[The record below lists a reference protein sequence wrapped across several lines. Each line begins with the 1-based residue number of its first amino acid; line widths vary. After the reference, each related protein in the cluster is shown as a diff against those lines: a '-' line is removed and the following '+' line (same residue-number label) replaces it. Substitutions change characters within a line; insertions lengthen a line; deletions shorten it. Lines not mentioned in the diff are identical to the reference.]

1 MPEAEMSSNAG
12 AHAIASATSR
22 RPASG
27 QPLWLTL
34 GLAALYLG
42 LAAVIGNPYILLI
55 MTLVPIWAT
64 VGVSWNIFSGYS
76 GLLSFGHAA
85 FFGLGAYTVAVAF
98 ANFGLSPWIGIVAA
112 AGVGALAGALVGI
125 PTFRLRGVY
134 FSLAMLAYPLAL
146 LYVFEW
152 LGLQEVALPLKREG
166 AALFMQFS
174 DQRVYVLI
182 ATVMLVAALLVN
194 LWIARSRFGLSLLA
208 IKQNE
213 LAAEAAGINPFQWK
227 LLALV
232 LSGAIAGVA
241 GGLYAV
247 VLVIVTPH
255 SVFGMLVS
263 AQALIFTMFGGVG
276 LVAGPV
282 LGALILLP
290 LGELLNATLGARLP
304 GIQGVIYGAAII
316 LIVLLTPGGI
326 LPWVDRW
333 WKERKAASAKHSGAV
348 LQAQRSAPDRAVP
361 PLAPVS
367 PPATPHATSISSVQP
382 APTRAVDRV
391 AGDRVAGGGVAS
403 GVLLKVQGL
412 SKNFGGL
419 QAVQDVSFEV
429 QRGEILGII
438 GPNGAGKTTLFNL
451 LNGFI
456 ERSSG
461 SVSFLGAELLG
472 RKPFEICRAG
482 VGRTFQVVR
491 PFARLSVL
499 ENVVI
504 GAFASVPND
513 ALAYDRALG
522 ALRQV
527 GLERFADSMAG
538 SLPAVHLR
546 LMEVARAL
554 ASKPQLLLL
563 DEALAGLGG
572 GEIEQVVQVLIG
584 IRDAGTT
591 IVIIEHTMHAMVR
604 LADRLLVLDHGKVL
618 QVGEPA
624 AVTSDPSVIEAYL
637 GKKWMAHAAH

>member
-1 MPEAEMSSNAG
+1 MSAKAG
-12 AHAIASATSR
+12 R
-22 RPASG
+22 
-27 QPLWLTL
+27 PLWLTL

-42 LAAVIGNPYILLI
+42 LAAIIGNPYILLI

-64 VGVSWNIFSGYS
+64 VGVSWNVFSGYS

-98 ANFGLSPWIGIVAA
+98 AKFGLSPWIGIAA
-112 AGVGALAGALVGI
+112 AGGVGALAGAVVGF

-166 AALFMQFS
+166 AALYMQFA

-182 ATVMLVAALLVN
+182 AVAMLVAALLVN

-227 LLALV
+227 LRALV
-232 LSGAIAGVA
+232 LSGAIAAVA

-290 LGELLNATLGARLP
+290 LGELLNATMGTRLP

-326 LPWVDRW
+326 LPWIARW
-333 WKERKAASAKHSGAV
+333 WSDRKAASAKHSGAG
-348 LQAQRSAPDRAVP
+348 QPAQRSGAKHPAQPIALPTPPHHTLNPPGQRLPERAGGMD
-361 PLAPVS
+361 
-367 PPATPHATSISSVQP
+367 
-382 APTRAVDRV
+382 VDGV
-391 AGDRVAGGGVAS
+391 VAGGVI
-403 GVLLKVQGL
+403 LKVQGL
-412 SKNFGGL
+412 SKSFGGL

-456 ERSSG
+456 EPSSG
-461 SVSFLGAELLG
+461 NVLFLGAELLG

-504 GAFASVPND
+504 GAFSSMPND
-513 ALAYDRALG
+513 ALAYERALG
-522 ALRQV
+522 EI
-527 GLERFADSMAG
+527 G
-538 SLPAVHLR
+538 
-546 LMEVARAL
+546 RAH
-554 ASKPQLLLL
+554 
-563 DEALAGLGG
+563 
-572 GEIEQVVQVLIG
+572 V
-584 IRDAGTT
+584 
-591 IVIIEHTMHAMVR
+591 
-604 LADRLLVLDHGKVL
+604 
-618 QVGEPA
+618 
-624 AVTSDPSVIEAYL
+624 
-637 GKKWMAHAAH
+637 

>member
-1 MPEAEMSSNAG
+1 MIVPDAIPSKNAQ
-12 AHAIASATSR
+12 AASIRKRSR
-22 RPASG
+22 RPLG
-27 QPLWLTL
+27 LTL

-42 LAAVIGNPYILLI
+42 VAAMVGNPYILLI

-64 VGVSWNIFSGYS
+64 VGVSWNVFSGYS

-98 ANFGLSPWIGIVAA
+98 AKFGISPWIGIVAA
-112 AGVGALAGALVGI
+112 GGVGALAGAVVGI

-182 ATVMLVAALLVN
+182 AIAMLVAALMVN
-194 LWIARSRFGLSLLA
+194 LWITRSRFGLSLLA

-227 LLALV
+227 LQALV
-232 LSGAIAGVA
+232 VSGGIAGVA

-263 AQALIFTMFGGVG
+263 AQALIFAMFGGVG
-276 LVAGPV
+276 RVAGPV
-282 LGALILLP
+282 LGALLLLP
-290 LGELLNATLGARLP
+290 LGELLNATLGTRLP
-304 GIQGVIYGAAII
+304 GIQGVVYGAAII
-316 LIVLLTPGGI
+316 LTVLLAPEGI
-326 LPWVDRW
+326 LQRIADGW
-333 WKERKAASAKHSGAV
+333 HAV
-348 LQAQRSAPDRAVP
+348 RLGRGKTG
-361 PLAPVS
+361 PLA
-367 PPATPHATSISSVQP
+367 A
-382 APTRAVDRV
+382 TRAPVAPIPVTADRPTNR
-391 AGDRVAGGGVAS
+391 ARSSSGDVILQVR
-403 GVLLKVQGL
+403 GL

-419 QAVQDVSFEV
+419 QAVQDVDFDV
-429 QRGEILGII
+429 YQGEILGII
-438 GPNGAGKTTLFNL
+438 GPNGAGKTTMFNL
-451 LNGFI
+451 LNGII
-456 ERSSG
+456 EPSSG
-461 SVSFLGAELLG
+461 SIMFESNELRG
-472 RKPFEICRAG
+472 RKPYEVCRAG
-482 VGRTFQVVR
+482 IGRTFQVVR

-504 GAFASVPND
+504 GAFSSVPSD
-513 ALAYDRALG
+513 PLAYERAFE

-527 GLERFADSMAG
+527 KLDLFADSMAG
-538 SLPAVHLR
+538 SLPAVQLR

-554 ASKPQLLLL
+554 ASEPRLLLL
-563 DEALAGLGG
+563 DEVLAGLGG
-572 GEIEQVVQVLIG
+572 GEIEQVVQVLTE
-584 IRDAGTT
+584 IRAAGTT

-604 LADRLLVLDHGKVL
+604 LADRLLVLNHGKVL
-618 QVGEPA
+618 QIGEPA
-624 AVTSDPSVIEAYL
+624 TVTSDPVVIEAYL
-637 GKKWMAHAAH
+637 GKKWVAHAAH

>member
-1 MPEAEMSSNAG
+1 MRAKKGLSLS
-12 AHAIASATSR
+12 
-22 RPASG
+22 
-27 QPLWLTL
+27 LTL
-34 GLAALYLG
+34 GLAALYVG
-42 LAAVIGNPYILLI
+42 LAALIANPYLLLI

-64 VGVSWNIFSGYS
+64 VGVSWNVFSGYS

-85 FFGLGAYTVAVAF
+85 FFGLGAYTVAIAF
-98 ANFGLSPWIGIVAA
+98 AKFGLSPWLGIVAA
-112 AGVGALAGALVGI
+112 AGVGALAGAMVGI

-152 LGLQEVALPLKREG
+152 LGLQEVALPLKRED
-166 AALFMQFS
+166 AALYMQFA

-182 ATVMLVAALLVN
+182 ATLMLVAALLVN
-194 LWIARSRFGLSLLA
+194 LWIIRSRFGLSLLA

-232 LSGAIAGVA
+232 LSGAMAAVA

-247 VLVIVTPH
+247 VLVVVTPH

-290 LGELLNATLGARLP
+290 LGELLNATLGTKLP

-316 LIVLLTPGGI
+316 LIVLLAPGGI
-326 LPWVDRW
+326 LPWIANW
-333 WKERKAASAKHSGAV
+333 WNGRAAALAALRGAAQQAPSTSPHPTLNSLEQPVAERAEH
-348 LQAQRSAPDRAVP
+348 RAV
-361 PLAPVS
+361 S
-367 PPATPHATSISSVQP
+367 NT
-382 APTRAVDRV
+382 
-391 AGDRVAGGGVAS
+391 VAGGVI
-403 GVLLKVQGL
+403 LQVQGL
-412 SKNFGGL
+412 SKRFGGL

-429 QRGEILGII
+429 HRGEILGII

-451 LNGFI
+451 LNAFI
-456 ERSSG
+456 EASSG
-461 SVSFLGAELLG
+461 SVSFQGAQLLG
-472 RKPFEICRAG
+472 RKPFEISRAG
-482 VGRTFQVVR
+482 IGRTFQVVR

-504 GAFASVPND
+504 GAFSSVPSD
-513 ALAYDRALG
+513 AVAYQRALG

-527 GLERFADSMAG
+527 GLERFADATAG
-538 SLPAVHLR
+538 SLPAVNLR

-554 ASKPQLLLL
+554 ASEPQLLLL
-563 DEALAGLGG
+563 DEVLAGLGG
-572 GEIEQVVQVLIG
+572 AEIEQVVQVLTG

-604 LADRLLVLDHGKVL
+604 LADRLLVLNHGKVL
-618 QVGEPA
+618 QVGAPA
-624 AVTSDPSVIEAYL
+624 VVTSDPNVIEAYL

>member
-1 MPEAEMSSNAG
+1 MPETSS
-12 AHAIASATSR
+12 ITSSISSTSPIR
-22 RPASG
+22 KGSSR
-27 QPLWLTL
+27 PLWLTL

-42 LAAVIGNPYILLI
+42 TAAMIGNPYILLI

-64 VGVSWNIFSGYS
+64 VGVSWNVFSGYS

-98 ANFGLSPWIGIVAA
+98 AKFGLSPWIGIVIS

-166 AALFMQFS
+166 AALYMQFA
-174 DQRVYVLI
+174 DQRIYVLI
-182 ATVMLVAALLVN
+182 AIVMLVGALLVN

-227 LLALV
+227 LRALV

-316 LIVLLTPGGI
+316 LIVLQTPEGI
-326 LPWVDRW
+326 LPWVTKRW
-333 WKERKAASAKHSGAV
+333 KGWKGRKATLNARRGTADSM
-348 LQAQRSAPDRAVP
+348 
-361 PLAPVS
+361 
-367 PPATPHATSISSVQP
+367 PATVAPLTPSRAALKAGVKP
-382 APTRAVDRV
+382 AQKRS
-391 AGDRVAGGGVAS
+391 GDVI
-403 GVLLKVQGL
+403 LQVQGM
-412 SKNFGGL
+412 SKSFGGL
-419 QAVQDVSFEV
+419 QAVQDVSFV
-429 QRGEILGII
+429 VHRGEILGII

-456 ERSSG
+456 EPSSG
-461 SVSFLGAELLG
+461 NVAFNGKELRGL
-472 RKPFEICRAG
+472 KPFEICRAG
-482 VGRTFQVVR
+482 IGRTFQVAR

-504 GAFASVPND
+504 GAFSSVPND
-513 ALAYDRALG
+513 ALAYERAFD
-522 ALRQV
+522 ALKQV
-527 GLERFADSMAG
+527 KLDPLANATAG

-546 LMEVARAL
+546 LVEVARAL
-554 ASKPQLLLL
+554 ATKPQLLLL
-563 DEALAGLGG
+563 DEVLAGLGG
-572 GEIEQVVQVLIG
+572 GEIEQVVQVLTG

-618 QVGEPA
+618 QIGEPA
-624 AVTSDPSVIEAYL
+624 TVTSDPAVIEAYL
-637 GKKWMAHAAH
+637 GKKWVAHAAH

>member
-1 MPEAEMSSNAG
+1 MPEAKMREK
-12 AHAIASATSR
+12 
-22 RPASG
+22 SG
-27 QPLWLTL
+27 QPLWLIL
-34 GLAALYLG
+34 GLAVLYLG
-42 LAAVIGNPYILLI
+42 LAALIGNPYILLI

-64 VGVSWNIFSGYS
+64 VGVSWNVFSGYS

-112 AGVGALAGALVGI
+112 AGVGALAGAMVGI

-152 LGLQEVALPLKREG
+152 LGLQEVALPLKRED
-166 AALFMQFS
+166 AALYMQFA

-182 ATVMLVAALLVN
+182 ATLMLVAALLVN
-194 LWIARSRFGLSLLA
+194 VWIARSRFGLSLLA

-232 LSGAIAGVA
+232 LSGAMAGVA

-348 LQAQRSAPDRAVP
+348 QLAERSNADRAVP
-361 PLAPVS
+361 PPVS
-367 PPATPHATSISSVQP
+367 PVLPVLPPATPHATSISSVQP
-382 APTRAVDRV
+382 APTR

-456 ERSSG
+456 EPSSG

-472 RKPFEICRAG
+472 RKPFEICRTG
-482 VGRTFQVVR
+482 IGRTFQVVR

-504 GAFASVPND
+504 GAFSSVPND
-513 ALAYDRALG
+513 QLAYDRALG

-527 GLERFADSMAG
+527 GLERFANTMAG

-572 GEIEQVVQVLIG
+572 GEIEQVVQVLMG

-604 LADRLLVLDHGKVL
+604 LADRLLVLDHGRVL

-624 AVTSDPSVIEAYL
+624 VVTSDPTVIEAYL

>member
-1 MPEAEMSSNAG
+1 MSSNANP
-12 AHAIASATSR
+12 AVIAAPIRQTSS
-22 RPASG
+22 RPV
-27 QPLWLTL
+27 WLTL

-42 LAAVIGNPYILLI
+42 LAAIIGNPYVLLI

-64 VGVSWNIFSGYS
+64 VGVSWNVFSGYS

-85 FFGLGAYTVAVAF
+85 FFGLGAYTVAIAF
-98 ANFGLSPWIGIVAA
+98 AKFGLSPWIGIAAA

-166 AALFMQFS
+166 AAFYMQFA

-182 ATVMLVAALLVN
+182 ATVMLVGALLVN

-227 LLALV
+227 LQALV
-232 LSGAIAGVA
+232 LSGAIAAVA

-290 LGELLNATLGARLP
+290 LGELLNATLGTRLP

-326 LPWVDRW
+326 LPWIAGW
-333 WKERKAASAKHSGAV
+333 WTGRSARSSAPPITPQAASN
-348 LQAQRSAPDRAVP
+348 P
-361 PLAPVS
+361 P
-367 PPATPHATSISSVQP
+367 VQG
-382 APTRAVDRV
+382 V
-391 AGDRVAGGGVAS
+391 AGDKVVKSAITGDVI
-403 GVLLKVQGL
+403 LKVQGL

-456 ERSSG
+456 EPTSG
-461 SVSFLGAELLG
+461 SVSFLDTELLG

-504 GAFASVPND
+504 GAFSSVPND
-513 ALAYDRALG
+513 SLAYDRALG

-527 GLERFADSMAG
+527 GLEQSAGAMAG

-563 DEALAGLGG
+563 DEVLAGLGG
-572 GEIEQVVQVLIG
+572 GEIEQVVQVLMG

>member
-1 MPEAEMSSNAG
+1 MTVPEANINAN
-12 AHAIASATSR
+12 ANAAVTAAPIRQTSGR
-22 RPASG
+22 
-27 QPLWLTL
+27 PLWLTL
-34 GLAALYLG
+34 GLAMLYLG
-42 LAAVIGNPYILLI
+42 LAAIIGNPYILLI

-64 VGVSWNIFSGYS
+64 VGVSWNVFSGYS

-98 ANFGLSPWIGIVAA
+98 AKFGLSPWVGMVAA
-112 AGVGALAGALVGI
+112 AGVGALAGVMVGI

-146 LYVFEW
+146 LYLFEW

-166 AALFMQFS
+166 AALYMQFA

-232 LSGAIAGVA
+232 LSGAIAAVA

-290 LGELLNATLGARLP
+290 LGELLNATLATRLP

-326 LPWVDRW
+326 LPWIARW
-333 WKERKAASAKHSGAV
+333 WTERKVARTQRSSAA
-348 LQAQRSAPDRAVP
+348 QEAQRSGAERAV
-361 PLAPVS
+361 LPVS
-367 PPATPHATSISSVQP
+367 PPTTLHAASNPPGQ
-382 APTRAVDRV
+382 RAAER
-391 AGDRVAGGGVAS
+391 AGDAATDDVAS
-403 GVLLKVQGL
+403 GGVILKVQGL
-412 SKNFGGL
+412 SKSFGGL
-419 QAVQDVSFEV
+419 QAVQHVSFEV

-456 ERSSG
+456 EPSSG
-461 SVSFLGAELLG
+461 SMAFQGAELLG

-482 VGRTFQVVR
+482 IGRTFQVVR

-504 GAFASVPND
+504 GAFSSVPND
-513 ALAYDRALG
+513 SAAYDRALG
-522 ALRQV
+522 ALREV
-527 GLERFADSMAG
+527 GLERFADAMAG
-538 SLPAVHLR
+538 SLPAVQLR

-563 DEALAGLGG
+563 DEVLAGLGG
-572 GEIEQVVQVLIG
+572 VEIEQVVQVLMG

>member
-1 MPEAEMSSNAG
+1 MPETSS
-12 AHAIASATSR
+12 ISSSISSTSPIR
-22 RPASG
+22 KGSSR
-27 QPLWLTL
+27 PLWLTL

-42 LAAVIGNPYILLI
+42 AAAMIGNPYILLI

-64 VGVSWNIFSGYS
+64 VGVSWNVFSGYS

-98 ANFGLSPWIGIVAA
+98 SKFGLSPWIGIVIS

-166 AALFMQFS
+166 AALYMQFA

-182 ATVMLVAALLVN
+182 AIVLLVGALLVN

-227 LLALV
+227 LRALV

-316 LIVLLTPGGI
+316 LIVLQTPEGI
-326 LPWVDRW
+326 LPWVTKRW
-333 WKERKAASAKHSGAV
+333 KGWKGWKATLKARRGTADSM
-348 LQAQRSAPDRAVP
+348 
-361 PLAPVS
+361 
-367 PPATPHATSISSVQP
+367 PATVAPLTPSRAALKAGVKP
-382 APTRAVDRV
+382 AQKRS
-391 AGDRVAGGGVAS
+391 GDVI
-403 GVLLKVQGL
+403 LQVQGM
-412 SKNFGGL
+412 SKSFGGL
-419 QAVQDVSFEV
+419 QAVQDVSFV
-429 QRGEILGII
+429 VHRGEILGII

-456 ERSSG
+456 EPSSG
-461 SVSFLGAELLG
+461 NVAFNGIELRGL
-472 RKPFEICRAG
+472 KPFEICRAG
-482 VGRTFQVVR
+482 IGRTFQVAR

-504 GAFASVPND
+504 GSFSSVPND
-513 ALAYDRALG
+513 ALAYERAFD
-522 ALRQV
+522 ALKQV
-527 GLERFADSMAG
+527 KLDPLANATAG

-546 LMEVARAL
+546 LVEVARAL

-563 DEALAGLGG
+563 DEVLAGLGG
-572 GEIEQVVQVLIG
+572 GEIEQVVQVLMG

-618 QVGEPA
+618 QIGEPA
-624 AVTSDPSVIEAYL
+624 TVTSDPAVIEAYL
-637 GKKWMAHAAH
+637 GKKWVTHAAH

>member
-1 MPEAEMSSNAG
+1 MTVPDANMSSNANP
-12 AHAIASATSR
+12 AVIAAPIRQTSG
-22 RPASG
+22 RPV
-27 QPLWLTL
+27 WLTL

-42 LAAVIGNPYILLI
+42 LAAIIGNPYVLLI

-64 VGVSWNIFSGYS
+64 VGVSWNVFSGYS

-85 FFGLGAYTVAVAF
+85 FFGLGAYTVAIAF
-98 ANFGLSPWIGIVAA
+98 AKFGVSPWIGIAAA

-166 AALFMQFS
+166 AAFYMQFA

-182 ATVMLVAALLVN
+182 ATVMLVGALLVN

-227 LLALV
+227 LQALV
-232 LSGAIAGVA
+232 LSGAIAAVA

-290 LGELLNATLGARLP
+290 LGELLNATLGTRLP

-326 LPWVDRW
+326 LPWIAGRW
-333 WKERKAASAKHSGAV
+333 TGRSARSSAPPTTPQAASN
-348 LQAQRSAPDRAVP
+348 P
-361 PLAPVS
+361 P
-367 PPATPHATSISSVQP
+367 VQG
-382 APTRAVDRV
+382 V
-391 AGDRVAGGGVAS
+391 AGDKVVRSAITGDVI
-403 GVLLKVQGL
+403 LKVQGL

-456 ERSSG
+456 EPTSG
-461 SVSFLGAELLG
+461 SVSFLDTELLG

-504 GAFASVPND
+504 GAFSSVPND
-513 ALAYDRALG
+513 SLAYDRALG

-527 GLERFADSMAG
+527 GLEQSAGAMAG

-563 DEALAGLGG
+563 DEVLAGLGG
-572 GEIEQVVQVLIG
+572 GEIEQVVQVLMG

>member
-1 MPEAEMSSNAG
+1 MRAKAG
-12 AHAIASATSR
+12 L
-22 RPASG
+22 
-27 QPLWLTL
+27 PLWLTL
-34 GLAALYLG
+34 GLAALYVV
-42 LAAVIGNPYILLI
+42 LAALIGNPYILLI
-55 MTLVPIWAT
+55 MTLMPIWAT
-64 VGVSWNIFSGYS
+64 VGVSWNVFSGYS

-98 ANFGLSPWIGIVAA
+98 AKFGLSPWLGILAA
-112 AGVGALAGALVGI
+112 AGVGALAGVMVGI

-146 LYVFEW
+146 LYMFEW
-152 LGLQEVALPLKREG
+152 LGLQEVALPLKREDAG
-166 AALFMQFS
+166 LYMQFA

-182 ATVMLVAALLVN
+182 ATLMLVAALLVN
-194 LWIARSRFGLSLLA
+194 VWIARSRFGLSLLA

-232 LSGAIAGVA
+232 LSGAMAAVA

-290 LGELLNATLGARLP
+290 LGELLNATLGTKLP

-326 LPWVDRW
+326 LPWLAGW
-333 WKERKAASAKHSGAV
+333 WNGRKAASTPPSGAAQ
-348 LQAQRSAPDRAVP
+348 QAPPTLPHPTLNPLEQPVADR
-361 PLAPVS
+361 
-367 PPATPHATSISSVQP
+367 
-382 APTRAVDRV
+382 
-391 AGDRVAGGGVAS
+391 AGDRVAGNTVAGGVI
-403 GVLLKVQGL
+403 LQVQGL
-412 SKNFGGL
+412 SKRFGGL
-419 QAVQDVSFEV
+419 QAVQDVSFDV

-456 ERSSG
+456 EPSSG
-461 SVSFLGAELLG
+461 SVSFQGAQLIG

-504 GAFASVPND
+504 GAFSSVPSD
-513 ALAYDRALG
+513 ALAYERALA

-527 GLERFADSMAG
+527 GLEGFADATAG
-538 SLPAVHLR
+538 SLPAVYLR

-554 ASKPQLLLL
+554 ASEPQLLLL
-563 DEALAGLGG
+563 DEVLAGLGG
-572 GEIEQVVQVLIG
+572 AEIEQVVQVLTG

-618 QVGEPA
+618 QVGKPA
-624 AVTSDPSVIEAYL
+624 VVTSDPTVIEAYL
-637 GKKWMAHAAH
+637 GKKWMAHAAR

>member
-1 MPEAEMSSNAG
+1 MPEAN
-12 AHAIASATSR
+12 ISAKV
-22 RPASG
+22 G
-27 QPLWLTL
+27 LPLWLTL

-42 LAAVIGNPYILLI
+42 LAALIGNPYILLI

-64 VGVSWNIFSGYS
+64 VGVSWNVFSGYS

-98 ANFGLSPWIGIVAA
+98 AKFGLSPWIGIVAA
-112 AGVGALAGALVGI
+112 AGVGGVAGALVGI

-166 AALFMQFS
+166 AALYMQFA

-182 ATVMLVAALLVN
+182 AVVVLVAALLVN

-316 LIVLLTPGGI
+316 LIVLLTPEGI
-326 LPWVDRW
+326 LPWLTQW
-333 WKERKAASAKHSGAV
+333 WKKLGPGKTAN
-348 LQAQRSAPDRAVP
+348 LQPRISDSLPSV
-361 PLAPVS
+361 
-367 PPATPHATSISSVQP
+367 PATAAPGRTNSKAGLKHVQS
-382 APTRAVDRV
+382 
-391 AGDRVAGGGVAS
+391 S
-403 GVLLKVQGL
+403 GVDVLLTVQGL
-412 SKNFGGL
+412 SKRFGGL
-419 QAVQDVSFEV
+419 QAVQDVSFNV

-451 LNGFI
+451 LNGFTPP
-456 ERSSG
+456 SNG
-461 SVSFLGAELLG
+461 QVSFQGADLRG
-472 RKPFEICRAG
+472 RKPFQICRLG
-482 VGRTFQVVR
+482 IGRTFQVVR

-499 ENVVI
+499 QNVVV
-504 GAFASVPND
+504 GAFSSVPND
-513 ALAYDRALG
+513 ALAYQRAFDALQQVGLG
-522 ALRQV
+522 AL
-527 GLERFADSMAG
+527 ADAKAG

-563 DEALAGLGG
+563 DEVLAGLGG
-572 GEIEQVVQVLIG
+572 GEIEQVVQVLMG

-618 QVGEPA
+618 QIGEPA
-624 AVTSDPSVIEAYL
+624 AVTSDPAVIEAYL
-637 GKKWMAHAAH
+637 GKKWVAHAAH

>member
-1 MPEAEMSSNAG
+1 MPETNVRAQA
-12 AHAIASATSR
+12 A
-22 RPASG
+22 
-27 QPLWLTL
+27 QPTWLTL
-34 GLAALYLG
+34 GLAVLYLG
-42 LAAVIGNPYILLI
+42 LAAIIDNPYILLI

-64 VGVSWNIFSGYS
+64 VGVSWNVFSGYS

-85 FFGLGAYTVAVAF
+85 FFGLGAYTVAIAF
-98 ANFGLSPWIGIVAA
+98 AKFGLSPWMGIVAA
-112 AGVGALAGALVGI
+112 AGVGALAGAMVGI

-152 LGLQEVALPLKREG
+152 LGLQEVALPLKRED
-166 AALFMQFS
+166 AALYMQFA

-182 ATVMLVAALLVN
+182 ATLMLVAALLVN

-232 LSGAIAGVA
+232 LSAAMAAVA

-247 VLVIVTPH
+247 VMVIVTPH

-290 LGELLNATLGARLP
+290 LGELLNATLGTRLP

-326 LPWVDRW
+326 LPWIAGW
-333 WKERKAASAKHSGAV
+333 WNARKAASA
-348 LQAQRSAPDRAVP
+348 L
-361 PLAPVS
+361 PVS
-367 PPATPHATSISSVQP
+367 PSAPPVNTLSSPEPRVVERAAESIV
-382 APTRAVDRV
+382 RGRL
-391 AGDRVAGGGVAS
+391 AGSAI
-403 GVLLKVQGL
+403 LQVQGL
-412 SKNFGGL
+412 SKRFGGL

-456 ERSSG
+456 EPSSG
-461 SVSFLGAELLG
+461 SVLFQGAELLG

-504 GAFASVPND
+504 GAFSSVRND
-513 ALAYDRALG
+513 AVAYNRART

-527 GLERFADSMAG
+527 GLEPLAGAMAG
-538 SLPAVHLR
+538 SLPAVSLR

-554 ASKPQLLLL
+554 ASEPQLLLL
-563 DEALAGLGG
+563 DEVLAGLGG
-572 GEIEQVVQVLIG
+572 GEIEQVVQVLMD
-584 IRDAGTT
+584 IREAGNT

-604 LADRLLVLDHGKVL
+604 LADRLLVLDHGQVL

-624 AVTSDPSVIEAYL
+624 TVTSDPTVIEAYL
-637 GKKWMAHAAH
+637 GKKWMAHAAR

>member
-1 MPEAEMSSNAG
+1 MPENKL
-12 AHAIASATSR
+12 SAQKR
-22 RPASG
+22 
-27 QPLWLTL
+27 QPVWLAL
-34 GLAALYLG
+34 GLAALYLA
-42 LAAVIGNPYILLI
+42 LATFIDNPYILLI

-64 VGVSWNIFSGYS
+64 VGVSWNVFSGYS

-98 ANFGLSPWIGIVAA
+98 AKFGLSPWVGIIGA
-112 AGVGALAGALVGI
+112 AGVGALAGAMVGI

-152 LGLQEVALPLKREG
+152 LGLQEVALPLKRDN
-166 AALFMQFS
+166 AALYMQFA
-174 DQRVYVLI
+174 DQRIYVLI
-182 ATVMLVAALLVN
+182 ATLMLIAALLIN

-232 LSGAIAGVA
+232 LSGAMAAVA

-290 LGELLNATLGARLP
+290 LGELLNATLGTRLP

-326 LPWVDRW
+326 LPWIAQRW
-333 WKERKAASAKHSGAV
+333 RARKA
-348 LQAQRSAPDRAVP
+348 
-361 PLAPVS
+361 VS
-367 PPATPHATSISSVQP
+367 ATPNAL
-382 APTRAVDRV
+382 PTPTPTHLSPSEPRLIESKRKDVPGA
-391 AGDRVAGGGVAS
+391 AI
-403 GVLLKVQGL
+403 LTVQGL
-412 SKNFGGL
+412 CKRFGGL
-419 QAVQDVSFEV
+419 QAVQDVSFDV
-429 QRGEILGII
+429 QRGEIMGII

-456 ERSSG
+456 EPSSG
-461 SVSFLGAELLG
+461 SVSFQGAELLG
-472 RKPFEICRAG
+472 RKPFEICRVG

-504 GAFASVPND
+504 GAFASVPSD
-513 ALAYDRALG
+513 TLAYARARA

-527 GLERFADSMAG
+527 GLEPFANAMAG
-538 SLPAVHLR
+538 SLPAVYLR

-554 ASKPQLLLL
+554 ASEPQLLLL
-563 DEALAGLGG
+563 DEVLAGLGG
-572 GEIEQVVQVLIG
+572 GEIEQVVQVLMG
-584 IRDAGTT
+584 IRAQGIT
-591 IVIIEHTMHAMVR
+591 IVVIEHTMHAMVR
-604 LADRLLVLDHGKVL
+604 LADRLLVLDHGRVL

-624 AVTSDPSVIEAYL
+624 SVTSDPAVIEAYL
-637 GKKWMAHAAH
+637 GKKWMAHAAR

>member
-1 MPEAEMSSNAG
+1 MPEAN
-12 AHAIASATSR
+12 ISAKV
-22 RPASG
+22 G
-27 QPLWLTL
+27 LPLWLTL

-42 LAAVIGNPYILLI
+42 LAAIIGNPYILLI

-85 FFGLGAYTVAVAF
+85 FFGLGAYTVAVAYSK
-98 ANFGLSPWIGIVAA
+98 FGLSPWIGIVAA
-112 AGVGALAGALVGI
+112 AGVGGLAGALVGI

-166 AALFMQFS
+166 AALYMQFA

-182 ATVMLVAALLVN
+182 AVVLLVAALLVN

-227 LLALV
+227 LRALV

-316 LIVLLTPGGI
+316 LIVLLTPEGI
-326 LPWVDRW
+326 LPWLTQW
-333 WKERKAASAKHSGAV
+333 WKKLGSGNTAN
-348 LQAQRSAPDRAVP
+348 LQPGISDFLP
-361 PLAPVS
+361 PVS
-367 PPATPHATSISSVQP
+367 AAVQGQ
-382 APTRAVDRV
+382 TKLK
-391 AGDRVAGGGVAS
+391 AGLKQVQAS
-403 GVLLKVQGL
+403 GVDVLLQVQGL
-412 SKNFGGL
+412 SKSFGGL
-419 QAVQDVSFEV
+419 QAVQDVSFNV

-456 ERSSG
+456 EPSSG
-461 SVSFLGAELLG
+461 SVSFQGSALLG
-472 RKPFEICRAG
+472 HKPFEICRAG
-482 VGRTFQVVR
+482 IGRTFQVVR

-504 GAFASVPND
+504 GAFSSVPND
-513 ALAYDRALG
+513 SLAYDRALD

-527 GLERFADSMAG
+527 GLERYADTIAG

-563 DEALAGLGG
+563 DEVLAGLGG
-572 GEIEQVVQVLIG
+572 GEIEQVVQVLMG

-604 LADRLLVLDHGKVL
+604 LTDRLLVLDHGKVL
-618 QVGEPA
+618 KIGAPA

-637 GKKWMAHAAH
+637 GKKWVAHAAH

>member
-1 MPEAEMSSNAG
+1 MPEANISAKAG
-12 AHAIASATSR
+12 L
-22 RPASG
+22 
-27 QPLWLTL
+27 PLWLTL

-42 LAAVIGNPYILLI
+42 LAALIGNPYILLI

-64 VGVSWNIFSGYS
+64 VGVSWNVFSGYS

-98 ANFGLSPWIGIVAA
+98 AKFGLSPWVGIVAA
-112 AGVGALAGALVGI
+112 AGVGGLAGALVGI

-166 AALFMQFS
+166 AALYMQFA

-182 ATVMLVAALLVN
+182 AVVLLVAALLVN

-290 LGELLNATLGARLP
+290 LGEVLNATLGARLP

-316 LIVLLTPGGI
+316 LIVLLTPEGI
-326 LPWVDRW
+326 LPWLTQW
-333 WKERKAASAKHSGAV
+333 WKKLGPGKTAN
-348 LQAQRSAPDRAVP
+348 LQPGISDSLPSV
-361 PLAPVS
+361 
-367 PPATPHATSISSVQP
+367 PATAAPGRTNSKAGLKQVQ
-382 APTRAVDRV
+382 
-391 AGDRVAGGGVAS
+391 AS
-403 GVLLKVQGL
+403 GVDVLLQVQGL
-412 SKNFGGL
+412 SKSFGGL
-419 QAVQDVSFEV
+419 QAVQDVSFNVE
-429 QRGEILGII
+429 RGEILGII

-451 LNGFI
+451 LNGFTPPSNGRI
-456 ERSSG
+456 S
-461 SVSFLGAELLG
+461 LQGADLRG
-472 RKPFEICRAG
+472 RKPFEICRLG
-482 VGRTFQVVR
+482 IGRTFQVVR

-499 ENVVI
+499 QNVVI
-504 GAFASVPND
+504 GAFSSVPND
-513 ALAYDRALG
+513 ALAYRRAFDALQQVGLG
-522 ALRQV
+522 AL
-527 GLERFADSMAG
+527 ADAKAG
-538 SLPAVHLR
+538 SLPAVQLR

-563 DEALAGLGG
+563 DEVLAGLGG
-572 GEIEQVVQVLIG
+572 GEIEHVVQVLMG

-618 QVGEPA
+618 QIGEPA

-637 GKKWMAHAAH
+637 GKKWVAHAAH

>member
-1 MPEAEMSSNAG
+1 MTVPDANMSGKAG
-12 AHAIASATSR
+12 R
-22 RPASG
+22 
-27 QPLWLTL
+27 PLWLTL

-42 LAAVIGNPYILLI
+42 LAAIIGNPYVLLI

-64 VGVSWNIFSGYS
+64 VGVSWNVFSGYS

-85 FFGLGAYTVAVAF
+85 FFGLGAYTVAIAF
-98 ANFGLSPWIGIVAA
+98 AKFGVSPWIGIAAA

-166 AALFMQFS
+166 AAFYMQFA

-182 ATVMLVAALLVN
+182 ATVMLVGALLVN

-227 LLALV
+227 LQALV
-232 LSGAIAGVA
+232 LSGAIAAVA

-290 LGELLNATLGARLP
+290 LGELLNATLGTRLP

-326 LPWVDRW
+326 LPWIAGW
-333 WKERKAASAKHSGAV
+333 WTGRSARSSAPPITPQAASN
-348 LQAQRSAPDRAVP
+348 P
-361 PLAPVS
+361 P
-367 PPATPHATSISSVQP
+367 VQG
-382 APTRAVDRV
+382 V
-391 AGDRVAGGGVAS
+391 AGDKVVKSAITGDVI
-403 GVLLKVQGL
+403 LKVQGL

-456 ERSSG
+456 EPTSG
-461 SVSFLGAELLG
+461 SVSFLDTELLG

-504 GAFASVPND
+504 GAFSSVPND
-513 ALAYDRALG
+513 SLAYDRALG

-527 GLERFADSMAG
+527 GLEQSAGAMAG

-563 DEALAGLGG
+563 DEVLAGLGG
-572 GEIEQVVQVLIG
+572 GEIEQVVQVLMG

>member
-1 MPEAEMSSNAG
+1 MHEANINANLNPAVTAAPIRQTSS
-12 AHAIASATSR
+12 R
-22 RPASG
+22 
-27 QPLWLTL
+27 PLWLAL

-42 LAAVIGNPYILLI
+42 LAAIIGNPYILLI

-64 VGVSWNIFSGYS
+64 VGVSWNVFSGYS

-98 ANFGLSPWIGIVAA
+98 AKFGLSPWIGIVAA
-112 AGVGALAGALVGI
+112 GGVGALAGALVGI

-166 AALFMQFS
+166 AVLYMQFA

-182 ATVMLVAALLVN
+182 ATVMLVAALLIN

-232 LSGAIAGVA
+232 LSGAIAAVA

-247 VLVIVTPH
+247 VQVIVTPH

-276 LVAGPV
+276 QVAGPV

-290 LGELLNATLGARLP
+290 LGELLNATLGTKLP

-316 LIVLLTPGGI
+316 LIVLLTPAGI
-326 LPWVDRW
+326 LPWIARW
-333 WKERKAASAKHSGAV
+333 WTEHKVARTQRSGAERVV
-348 LQAQRSAPDRAVP
+348 LPVHP
-361 PLAPVS
+361 PT
-367 PPATPHATSISSVQP
+367 TPHVALNSHGRRE
-382 APTRAVDRV
+382 ARR
-391 AGDRVAGGGVAS
+391 AGDVTAS
-403 GVLLKVQGL
+403 GTILKVQGL
-412 SKNFGGL
+412 SKSFGGL
-419 QAVQDVSFEV
+419 QAVQNVSFEV

-456 ERSSG
+456 EPSSG
-461 SVSFLGAELLG
+461 SMTFQGAELLG
-472 RKPFEICRAG
+472 RKPFNICRAG
-482 VGRTFQVVR
+482 IGRTFQVVR
-491 PFARLSVL
+491 PFARLRVV

-504 GAFASVPND
+504 GAFSSVPND
-513 ALAYDRALG
+513 SAAYDRALD

-527 GLERFADSMAG
+527 GLEQFADAVAG
-538 SLPAVHLR
+538 SLPAVQLR

-563 DEALAGLGG
+563 DEVLAGLGG
-572 GEIEQVVQVLIG
+572 VEIEQVVQVLMG

>member
-1 MPEAEMSSNAG
+1 MREANIRAKAG
-12 AHAIASATSR
+12 L
-22 RPASG
+22 
-27 QPLWLTL
+27 PLWLTV

-42 LAAVIGNPYILLI
+42 LAALIGNPYILLI
-55 MTLVPIWAT
+55 MTLAPIWAT
-64 VGVSWNIFSGYS
+64 VGVSWNVFSGYS

-85 FFGLGAYTVAVAF
+85 FFGLGAYTVAIAF
-98 ANFGLSPWIGIVAA
+98 AKFGLSPWIGIVAA
-112 AGVGALAGALVGI
+112 AGVGALAGAMVGI

-166 AALFMQFS
+166 AALYMQFAN
-174 DQRVYVLI
+174 QWVYVLL
-182 ATVMLVAALLVN
+182 AVVVLVAALLVN
-194 LWIARSRFGLSLLA
+194 LWIGRSRFGLSLLA

-213 LAAEAAGINPFQWK
+213 LAAEAAGINPFHWK
-227 LLALV
+227 LRALV
-232 LSGAIAGVA
+232 LSGAIAGAA

-316 LIVLLTPGGI
+316 LIVLLTPGGV
-326 LPWVDRW
+326 LPWINGW
-333 WKERKAASAKHSGAV
+333 WKERKTVNAHRSDTDHSMPPASLH
-348 LQAQRSAPDRAVP
+348 
-361 PLAPVS
+361 
-367 PPATPHATSISSVQP
+367 ATPHATLKPLAKQVAERVGS
-382 APTRAVDRV
+382 AVE
-391 AGDRVAGGGVAS
+391 GGVI
-403 GVLLKVQGL
+403 LKVHGL

-429 QRGEILGII
+429 QRGDILGII

-456 ERSSG
+456 EPTSG
-461 SVSFLGAELLG
+461 SVSFSGAELLG

-513 ALAYDRALG
+513 ALAYDRALR
-522 ALRQV
+522 ALQQV
-527 GLERFADSMAG
+527 GLERYADAKAG

-563 DEALAGLGG
+563 DEVLAGLGG
-572 GEIEQVVQVLIG
+572 GEIEQVVQVLMG

-624 AVTSDPSVIEAYL
+624 MVTSDPSVIEAYL

>member
-1 MPEAEMSSNAG
+1 MPEAEMRANAG

-64 VGVSWNIFSGYS
+64 VGVSWNVFSGYS

-182 ATVMLVAALLVN
+182 ATAMLVAALLVN

-348 LQAQRSAPDRAVP
+348 QLAERSNADRAVP
-361 PLAPVS
+361 PPVS
-367 PPATPHATSISSVQP
+367 PVLPVLPPATPHATSISSVQP
-382 APTRAVDRV
+382 APTRA
-391 AGDRVAGGGVAS
+391 GDRVAS

-504 GAFASVPND
+504 GAFSSVPND

-527 GLERFADSMAG
+527 GLERFADTMAG

-563 DEALAGLGG
+563 DEVLAGLGG
-572 GEIEQVVQVLIG
+572 GEIEQVVQVLMG

>member
-1 MPEAEMSSNAG
+1 MTVPEANLSAKAG
-12 AHAIASATSR
+12 R
-22 RPASG
+22 
-27 QPLWLTL
+27 PLWLTL

-64 VGVSWNIFSGYS
+64 VGVSWNVFSGYS

-134 FSLAMLAYPLAL
+134 FSLAMLAYPLSL

-166 AALFMQFS
+166 AALYMQFA

-227 LLALV
+227 LRALV

-290 LGELLNATLGARLP
+290 LGELLNATLGTRLP

-326 LPWVDRW
+326 LPWIARW
-333 WKERKAASAKHSGAV
+333 SSKRKTSTAKHSDAV
-348 LQAQRSAPDRAVP
+348 HQAQHSGADDPVP
-361 PLAPVS
+361 PTSPTTSPTTPQATLKPPV
-367 PPATPHATSISSVQP
+367 Q
-382 APTRAVDRV
+382 RV
-391 AGDRVAGGGVAS
+391 SERAGDKAAGGVI
-403 GVLLKVQGL
+403 LKVQGL
-412 SKNFGGL
+412 SKSFGGL

-456 ERSSG
+456 EPSSG
-461 SVSFLGAELLG
+461 SVSFQGAELLG

-482 VGRTFQVVR
+482 IGRTFQVVR

-504 GAFASVPND
+504 GAFSSVPND

-527 GLERFADSMAG
+527 GLERSAGAMAG

-554 ASKPQLLLL
+554 ASQPQLLLL
-563 DEALAGLGG
+563 DEVLAGLGG
-572 GEIEQVVQVLIG
+572 GEIEQVVQVLMG

-624 AVTSDPSVIEAYL
+624 VVTSDPSVIEAYL

>member
-1 MPEAEMSSNAG
+1 MLEAIPSTNVQAGPIRKRSS
-12 AHAIASATSR
+12 
-22 RPASG
+22 RPLG
-27 QPLWLTL
+27 LTL

-42 LAAVIGNPYILLI
+42 VAAMIGNPYILLI

-64 VGVSWNIFSGYS
+64 VGVSWNVFSGYS

-98 ANFGLSPWIGIVAA
+98 AKFGISPWIGIVAA
-112 AGVGALAGALVGI
+112 GGVGALAGAVVGI

-166 AALFMQFS
+166 AALFMQFA

-194 LWIARSRFGLSLLA
+194 LWITRSRFGLSLLA

-232 LSGAIAGVA
+232 LSGGIAGAA

-263 AQALIFTMFGGVG
+263 AQALIFAMFGGVG
-276 LVAGPV
+276 RVAGPV
-282 LGALILLP
+282 LGALLLLP
-290 LGELLNATLGARLP
+290 LGELLNATLGTRLP
-304 GIQGVIYGAAII
+304 GIQGVVYGAAII
-316 LIVLLTPGGI
+316 LTVLLAPEGI
-326 LPWVDRW
+326 LQRIADGW
-333 WKERKAASAKHSGAV
+333 HAV
-348 LQAQRSAPDRAVP
+348 RFGRGKTG
-361 PLAPVS
+361 PLAETRVPVAPIPVTADS
-367 PPATPHATSISSVQP
+367 PTNRARSSS
-382 APTRAVDRV
+382 
-391 AGDRVAGGGVAS
+391 GDVTLQVR
-403 GVLLKVQGL
+403 GL

-419 QAVQDVSFEV
+419 QAVQDVNFDV
-429 QRGEILGII
+429 YRGEILGII
-438 GPNGAGKTTLFNL
+438 GPNGAGKTTMFNL
-451 LNGFI
+451 LNGII
-456 ERSSG
+456 EPSSG
-461 SVSFLGAELLG
+461 SISFEGSELRG
-472 RKPFEICRAG
+472 RKPYEICRAG
-482 VGRTFQVVR
+482 IGRTFQVVR

-504 GAFASVPND
+504 GAFSSVPGD
-513 ALAYDRALG
+513 QLAYERAFE

-527 GLERFADSMAG
+527 KLDPFAGSMAG

-554 ASKPQLLLL
+554 ASQPRLLLL
-563 DEALAGLGG
+563 DEVLAGLGG
-572 GEIEQVVQVLIG
+572 GEIEQVVQVLTG
-584 IRDAGTT
+584 IRAAGTT

-604 LADRLLVLDHGKVL
+604 LADRLLVLNHGKVL
-618 QVGEPA
+618 QIGEPA
-624 AVTSDPSVIEAYL
+624 TVTSDPVVIEAYL
-637 GKKWMAHAAH
+637 GKKWVAHAAH

>member
-1 MPEAEMSSNAG
+1 MPEAK
-12 AHAIASATSR
+12 ISAKV
-22 RPASG
+22 G
-27 QPLWLTL
+27 LPLWLTL

-42 LAAVIGNPYILLI
+42 LAAMIGNPYILLI

-64 VGVSWNIFSGYS
+64 VGVSWNVFSGYS

-98 ANFGLSPWIGIVAA
+98 AKFGLSPWIGIVAA
-112 AGVGALAGALVGI
+112 AGVGGVAGALVGI

-166 AALFMQFS
+166 AALYMQFA
-174 DQRVYVLI
+174 DQRIYVLI
-182 ATVMLVAALLVN
+182 AIVMLVGALLVN

-227 LLALV
+227 LRALV

-316 LIVLLTPGGI
+316 LIVLQTPEGI
-326 LPWVDRW
+326 LPWVTKRW
-333 WKERKAASAKHSGAV
+333 KGWKGRKATLNARRGTADSM
-348 LQAQRSAPDRAVP
+348 
-361 PLAPVS
+361 
-367 PPATPHATSISSVQP
+367 PATVAPLTPSRAALKAGVKP
-382 APTRAVDRV
+382 AQKRS
-391 AGDRVAGGGVAS
+391 GDVI
-403 GVLLKVQGL
+403 LQVQGM
-412 SKNFGGL
+412 SKSFGGL
-419 QAVQDVSFEV
+419 QAVQDVSFV
-429 QRGEILGII
+429 VHRGEILGII

-456 ERSSG
+456 EPSSG
-461 SVSFLGAELLG
+461 NVAFNGKELRGL
-472 RKPFEICRAG
+472 KPFEICRAG
-482 VGRTFQVVR
+482 IGRTFQVAR

-504 GAFASVPND
+504 GAFSSVPND
-513 ALAYDRALG
+513 ALAYERAFD
-522 ALRQV
+522 ALKQV
-527 GLERFADSMAG
+527 KLDPLANATAG

-546 LMEVARAL
+546 LVEVARAL
-554 ASKPQLLLL
+554 ATKPQLLLL
-563 DEALAGLGG
+563 DEVLAGLGG
-572 GEIEQVVQVLIG
+572 GEIEQVVQVLTG

-618 QVGEPA
+618 QIGEPA
-624 AVTSDPSVIEAYL
+624 TVTSDPAVIEAYL
-637 GKKWMAHAAH
+637 GKKWVAHAAH

>member
-1 MPEAEMSSNAG
+1 MRAKTGLSLS
-12 AHAIASATSR
+12 
-22 RPASG
+22 
-27 QPLWLTL
+27 LTL
-34 GLAALYLG
+34 GLAALYVG
-42 LAAVIGNPYILLI
+42 LAALIGNPYLLLI

-64 VGVSWNIFSGYS
+64 VGVSWNVFSGYS

-85 FFGLGAYTVAVAF
+85 FFGLGAYTVAIAF
-98 ANFGLSPWIGIVAA
+98 AKFGLSPWLGIVAA
-112 AGVGALAGALVGI
+112 AGVGALAGAMVGI

-152 LGLQEVALPLKREG
+152 LGLQEVALPLKRED
-166 AALFMQFS
+166 AALYMQFA

-182 ATVMLVAALLVN
+182 ATLMLVAALLVN
-194 LWIARSRFGLSLLA
+194 LWIIRSRFGLSLLA

-232 LSGAIAGVA
+232 LSGAMAAVA

-247 VLVIVTPH
+247 VLVVVTPH

-290 LGELLNATLGARLP
+290 LGELLNATLGTKLP

-316 LIVLLTPGGI
+316 LIVLLAPGGI
-326 LPWVDRW
+326 LPWIASW
-333 WKERKAASAKHSGAV
+333 WNGCAAALAELRGAAQQAPSTSPHPTLNPLEQPVAERAEH
-348 LQAQRSAPDRAVP
+348 RAV
-361 PLAPVS
+361 S
-367 PPATPHATSISSVQP
+367 NT
-382 APTRAVDRV
+382 
-391 AGDRVAGGGVAS
+391 VAGGVI
-403 GVLLKVQGL
+403 LQVQGL
-412 SKNFGGL
+412 SKRFGGL

-429 QRGEILGII
+429 HRGEILGII

-456 ERSSG
+456 ESSSG
-461 SVSFLGAELLG
+461 SVSFQGAQLLG
-472 RKPFEICRAG
+472 RKPFEISRAG

-504 GAFASVPND
+504 GAFSSVPSD
-513 ALAYDRALG
+513 VGAYQRALG

-527 GLERFADSMAG
+527 GLERFADATAG
-538 SLPAVHLR
+538 SLPAVNLR

-554 ASKPQLLLL
+554 ASEPQLLLL
-563 DEALAGLGG
+563 DEVLAGLGG
-572 GEIEQVVQVLIG
+572 AEIEQVVQVLTG

-604 LADRLLVLDHGKVL
+604 LADRLLVLNHGKVL
-618 QVGEPA
+618 QVGAPA
-624 AVTSDPSVIEAYL
+624 VVTSDPNVIEAYL

>member
-1 MPEAEMSSNAG
+1 MTVPDANMSSNANP
-12 AHAIASATSR
+12 AVIAAPIRQTSS
-22 RPASG
+22 RPV
-27 QPLWLTL
+27 WLTL

-42 LAAVIGNPYILLI
+42 LAAIIGNPYVLLI

-64 VGVSWNIFSGYS
+64 VGVSWNVFSGYS

-85 FFGLGAYTVAVAF
+85 FFGLGAYTVAIAF
-98 ANFGLSPWIGIVAA
+98 AKFGLSPWIGIAAA

-166 AALFMQFS
+166 AAFYMQFA

-182 ATVMLVAALLVN
+182 ATVMLVGALLVN

-227 LLALV
+227 LQALV
-232 LSGAIAGVA
+232 LSGAIAAVA

-290 LGELLNATLGARLP
+290 LGELLNATLGTRLP

-326 LPWVDRW
+326 LPWIAGW
-333 WKERKAASAKHSGAV
+333 WTGRSARSSAPPITPQAASN
-348 LQAQRSAPDRAVP
+348 P
-361 PLAPVS
+361 P
-367 PPATPHATSISSVQP
+367 VQG
-382 APTRAVDRV
+382 V
-391 AGDRVAGGGVAS
+391 AGDKVVKSAITGDVI
-403 GVLLKVQGL
+403 LKVQGL

-456 ERSSG
+456 EPTSG
-461 SVSFLGAELLG
+461 SVSFLDTELLG

-504 GAFASVPND
+504 GAFSSVPND
-513 ALAYDRALG
+513 SLAYDRALG

-527 GLERFADSMAG
+527 GLEQSAGAMAG

-563 DEALAGLGG
+563 DEVLAGLGG
-572 GEIEQVVQVLIG
+572 GEIEQVVQVLMG